1 VNNRIFTQRCAMTN
15 KRLQIAS
22 AEPHTVLLTITSILL
37 ALDVVWCL
45 KGHWTVDSRGIV
57 VRVSVALGV
66 LIPLISTR
74 YRHDERIKTMMV
86 CTSLLLLFSL
96 ISSVFSYL
104 IVSTN
109 AELVDES
116 LARWDRALGF
126 DWPQVFLWLQQ
137 QPKLDRIL
145 AVAYASVIPQIIVVI
160 AYLSLTNRHK
170 TLAEFNGAFV
180 VSFLIIEFVSAF
192 FPAAG
197 PFKYYA
203 GVVHADASMLSH
215 FEPLRSGALRT
226 IDLFATQ
233 GLISIPSFHAILAIL
248 LIYAMRE
255 TRMRMVFLWVNIVV
269 IVSTPTRGGHYLV
282 DLIAG
287 AFTVLLVIGM
297 WKVRIPGFVA
307 DVVSGVQTTR
317 VSEQP
322 TADFTGNPILLAK
335 SRTGR

>member
-1 VNNRIFTQRCAMTN
+1 MTD
-15 KRLQIAS
+15 KRFQIAS
-22 AEPHTVLLTITSILL
+22 AKPHTVLLAATLFLL

-45 KGHWTVDSRGIV
+45 MGHWTVGSRGLVI
-57 VRVSVALGV
+57 RVSVALGI
-66 LIPLISTR
+66 LIPLIVAR
-74 YRHDERIKTMMV
+74 YRRDERLKTVIV
-86 CTSLLLLFSL
+86 CSSILLLFSL
-96 ISSVFSYL
+96 TAAVFSYL

-109 AELVDES
+109 AELVDTS

-137 QPKLDRIL
+137 KPTLDCIL

-160 AYLSLTNRHK
+160 VHLSLTNRRK

-180 VSFLIIEFVSAF
+180 VSFLIIEIVSAF

-233 GLISIPSFHAILAIL
+233 GLVSIPSFHAILAIL

-255 TRMRMVFLWVNIVV
+255 TRIRMLFLLVNIVV
-269 IVSTPTRGGHYLV
+269 LVSTPTRGGHHLV

-287 AFTVLLVIGM
+287 AFTVLTVIGM
-297 WKVRIPGFVA
+297 WNGRIPGLVA
-307 DVVSGVQTTR
+307 KVVSGVQTAG
-317 VSEQP
+317 VSDQP
-322 TADFTGNPILLAK
+322 APDFTGNPIS
-335 SRTGR
+335 SR

>member
-1 VNNRIFTQRCAMTN
+1 MTD
-15 KRLQIAS
+15 KRFQIAS
-22 AEPHTVLLTITSILL
+22 AKPHTVLLAATLFLL

-45 KGHWTVDSRGIV
+45 MGHWTVGSRGLVI
-57 VRVSVALGV
+57 RVSVALGV
-66 LIPLISTR
+66 LIPLIVAR
-74 YRHDERIKTMMV
+74 YRRDERLKTVIV
-86 CTSLLLLFSL
+86 CSSILLLFSL
-96 ISSVFSYL
+96 TAAVFSYL

-109 AELVDES
+109 AELVDTS

-137 QPKLDRIL
+137 KPTLDCIL

-160 AYLSLTNRHK
+160 VHLSLTNRRK

-180 VSFLIIEFVSAF
+180 VSFLIIEIVSAF

-233 GLISIPSFHAILAIL
+233 GLVSIPSFHAILAIL

-255 TRMRMVFLWVNIVV
+255 TRIRMLFLLVNIVV
-269 IVSTPTRGGHYLV
+269 LVSTPTRGGHHLV

-287 AFTVLLVIGM
+287 AFTVLTVIGM
-297 WKVRIPGFVA
+297 WNGRIPGLVA
-307 DVVSGVQTTR
+307 KVVSGVQTAG
-317 VSEQP
+317 VSDQP
-322 TADFTGNPILLAK
+322 APDFTGNPIS
-335 SRTGR
+335 SR

>member
-1 VNNRIFTQRCAMTN
+1 MTD
-15 KRLQIAS
+15 KRFQIAS
-22 AEPHTVLLTITSILL
+22 AKPHTVLLAATLFLL

-45 KGHWTVDSRGIV
+45 MGHWTVGSRGLVI
-57 VRVSVALGV
+57 RVSVALGI
-66 LIPLISTR
+66 LIPLIVAR
-74 YRHDERIKTMMV
+74 YRRDERLKTVIV
-86 CTSLLLLFSL
+86 CSSILLLFSL
-96 ISSVFSYL
+96 TAAVFSYL

-109 AELVDES
+109 AELVDTS

-137 QPKLDRIL
+137 KPTLDWIL

-160 AYLSLTNRHK
+160 VHLSLTNRRK

-180 VSFLIIEFVSAF
+180 VSFLIIEIVSAF

-233 GLISIPSFHAILAIL
+233 GLVSIPSFHAILAIL

-255 TRMRMVFLWVNIVV
+255 TRIRMLFLLVNIVV
-269 IVSTPTRGGHYLV
+269 LVSTPTRGGHYLV

-287 AFTVLLVIGM
+287 AFTVLTVIGM
-297 WKVRIPGFVA
+297 WNGRIPGLVA
-307 DVVSGVQTTR
+307 KVVSGVQTAG
-317 VSEQP
+317 VSDQP
-322 TADFTGNPILLAK
+322 APDFTGNPIS
-335 SRTGR
+335 SR